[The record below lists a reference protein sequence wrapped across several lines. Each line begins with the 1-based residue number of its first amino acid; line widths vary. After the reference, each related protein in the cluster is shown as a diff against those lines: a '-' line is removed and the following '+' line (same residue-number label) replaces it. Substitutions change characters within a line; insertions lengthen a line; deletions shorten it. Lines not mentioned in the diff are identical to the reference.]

1 MDPNE
6 IVESISGHLSVT
18 HLILVH
24 NESFTGALTP
34 LYSILKSIRKVH
46 PGISICID
54 NRNGYLMHS
63 MPFVDSVIDYSVR
76 QCGV

>member
-1 MDPNE
+1 MDPNDV
-6 IVESISGHLSVT
+6 IESIAGHLSIT

-34 LYSILKSIRKVH
+34 LYSILKSIRKVQ

-54 NRNGYLMHS
+54 NRNGYLLHS
-63 MPFVDSVIDYSVR
+63 MPFVDAMVDYSV
-76 QCGV
+76 GYS